1 MKTMRI
7 AKFFGLDP
15 RSYEGI
21 KRIVASEIG
30 LKRLGTF
37 DKQAPIRLIKFPKM
51 SSNNNIGQI
60 TFITSEFSL
69 KASISARAVETHVN
83 ISC

>member
-1 MKTMRI
+1 MRI
-7 AKFFGLDP
+7 AKFVGLDP

-37 DKQAPIRLIKFPKM
+37 DKQAPIRLIKFAKM
-51 SSNNNIGQI
+51 SSNNNTGQI

-69 KASISARAVETHVN
+69 KTSISAQAVETHVN
-83 ISC
+83 FSR